1 MINPTPSPNENT
13 PERFKVGG
21 QIQNPYQELPMPKVG
36 DKIGPN
42 RVDLLV
48 GEGGMANVYKVW
60 NEGLEV
66 IRAVK
71 VLKKA
76 HHQESKE
83 RFLTEAKILADINHP
98 NIVKI
103 HNIGYIDRQIPFIE
117 MEFVEGTSIKN
128 LLAQYQRLPVPVALS
143 IAYFTSLALHYAHIK
158 NYTLYGKVYHGLI
171 HRDIKPD
178 NIVVSQDGVVKLMDF
193 GVARPSEVSLH
204 TVGSKIVGTLIYLS
218 PEQLNGTQLDHRSDI
233 FSLGTVLYEM
243 ISGNRVFPHKS
254 LQDLVQKKLKGE
266 FLPLKSHGV
275 PLPSS
280 VEKII
285 SKSLALNP
293 DDRFTS
299 ASDMAEALFA
309 SLHEVTDRAPQDI
322 LTRYRG
328 NPASLTSTAMR
339 APAGIKQLREM
350 KKTGMIKW
358 WIVFSAGIVAAAIIG
373 SLLAIVLK

>member
-1 MINPTPSPNENT
+1 MTNPAQDQNDNA
-13 PERFKVGG
+13 PERIKIGA

-66 IRAVK
+66 VRAIK

-76 HHQESKE
+76 NHQESKE

-98 NIVKI
+98 NIVEI
-103 HNIGYIDRQIPFIE
+103 HNIGYIDQRIPFIE

-128 LLAQYQRLPVPVALS
+128 LIAQHQRLPLTAALS
-143 IAYFTSLALHYAHIK
+143 IAYFTGLALHYAHVK

-178 NIVVSQDGVVKLMDF
+178 NIVISKEGVVKLMDF

-204 TVGSKIVGTLIYLS
+204 TVGSKIVGTLVYLS
-218 PEQLNGTQLDHRSDI
+218 PEQLNGTILDHRSDL

-266 FLPLKSHGV
+266 YLPLKSHGV
-275 PLPSS
+275 PVPPS
-280 VEKII
+280 VETII
-285 SKSLALNP
+285 AKSLALNP
-293 DDRFTS
+293 DDRFAS
-299 ASDMAEALFA
+299 ASDMADALFA
-309 SLHEVTDRAPQDI
+309 SLHETTDRAPQNI
-322 LTRYRG
+322 LTRFMS
-328 NPASLTSTAMR
+328 NPESLTIVGTK
-339 APAGIKQLREM
+339 PPPGIIKM
-350 KKTGMIKW
+350 KKPPSGNKRW
-358 WIVFSAGIVAAAIIG
+358 WLIYSAGIIVAAVVGGII
-373 SLLAIVLK
+373 AMMVK